1 MDIMDCTSTTQSQT
15 NGGRPAT
22 FSDISNL
29 LFITR
34 KIRERTPK
42 RWDIISNYMKLFNST
57 NSTRTGPVINDL
69 KMPEISPKHLSKFW
83 NNILDKYPNI
93 VEQSDEQCFKLFYG
107 DVASNKDGPKHVILL
122 PPTHCLFCGSMVTV
136 KSNMT
141 SFPIVYTESEVYV
154 AANYSGECRTCS
166 TKPVYNETYYTIS
179 DDRTKFH

>member
-42 RWDIISNYMKLFNST
+42 RWDIISNYMKLFDST
-57 NSTRTGPVINDL
+57 NSTKTGPVFNDL

-83 NNILDKYPNI
+83 KIISDKYPNI
-93 VEQSDEQCFKLFYG
+93 VEQSDEQ
-107 DVASNKDGPKHVILL
+107 
-122 PPTHCLFCGSMVTV
+122 
-136 KSNMT
+136 
-141 SFPIVYTESEVYV
+141 
-154 AANYSGECRTCS
+154 
-166 TKPVYNETYYTIS
+166 
-179 DDRTKFH
+179 